1 MLDGFNCI
9 FGGESAHNQC
19 QLTVGRCLDRSPINP
34 LHILGITSAAAVH
47 FDNKLLVDHL
57 SVSFS
62 LLGTVITNRPAK
74 PAAIKKLR
82 EWRPDFS
89 VAYIAVAPRTL
100 QGRVH
105 DPADTIHH
113 WARSR

>member
-62 LLGTVITNRPAK
+62 IVEYRNYEQA
-74 PAAIKKLR
+74 
-82 EWRPDFS
+82 S
-89 VAYIAVAPRTL
+89 
-100 QGRVH
+100 
-105 DPADTIHH
+105 
-113 WARSR
+113 